1 MAILYEARV
10 LSPDGLSFRGSISN
24 FTDDGGAGL
33 EYTLGP
39 DGVLLLTVPRWWD
52 TSMFVLDA
60 RIGVWRS
67 VSGRGAV
74 LDGQAIYLVRDWIYR
89 PNSVTVRA
97 YHATSLLDTRI
108 VAYDAGST
116 YTTKAAVAADTQI
129 KAFARE
135 NLGSSI
141 SSANRDGVETYADLT
156 TWVTVQ
162 PDLSQG
168 ASVAMSGARD
178 NLWTVIKR
186 ICDAST
192 TAGTWM
198 SAEIVSDDGTNL
210 QLRTY
215 ATARGVDRSSTSGAP
230 MVFSSSRRNL
240 ANPVLTIERRN
251 EITFTVAGGTGDRD
265 ARATETSFDSVRAGE
280 SPFNRREQLYN
291 VNNSGDSATLQDI
304 ADAQVYHGRR
314 RITIEGDVIQTESA
328 TRGMQ
333 YDYGDIVVVEE
344 YGEQLDCRVDV
355 HVRVGRGQSAEH
367 VYLRGLT

>member
-1 MAILYEARV
+1 MSILYEARV

-39 DGVLLLTVPRWWD
+39 DGVLLLTLPRWYD
-52 TSMFVLDA
+52 TAIFVLDA

-108 VAYDAGST
+108 VAYGAGST
-116 YTTKAAVAADTQI
+116 YTTKTAVAADNQI

-135 NLGSSI
+135 QLGSLI
-141 SSANRDGVETYADLT
+141 SSANRDGVETYADLS
-156 TWVTVQ
+156 TWLTIQ

-198 SAEIVSDDGTNL
+198 TAEIVSDDGTLL

-215 ATARGVDRSSTSGAP
+215 AGQRGIDRSSTSGAP
-230 MVFSSSRRNL
+230 LVFSSARRNL
-240 ANPVLTIERRN
+240 ANVVLTIERRN
-251 EITFTVAGGTGDRD
+251 EVTFVVAGGTGEKD
-265 ARATETSFDSVRAGE
+265 ARATETSFDSTRAGE
-280 SPFNRREQLYN
+280 SPFNRRELLYN

-304 ADAQVYHGRR
+304 ADAQVYSGRR
-314 RITIEGDVIQTESA
+314 RITLEADVVQTESA
-328 TRGMQ
+328 TRGIH

-344 YGEQLDCRVDV
+344 YGQQIDCRVDV
-355 HVRVGRGQSAEH
+355 HVAVGRGQSSER
-367 VYLRGLT
+367 VYLRSLT